1 MSIGNPKKFKIP
13 KDVSKE
19 IKETYTNSIT
29 RVHKDKSHK
38 IKKEL
43 TFSSKKNASKLA

>member
-1 MSIGNPKKFKIP
+1 MSIGRPKKYTFA
-13 KDVSKE
+13 KDSAKE
-19 IKETYTNSIT
+19 NKDLDASIT

-43 TFSSKKNASKLA
+43 TFSTKNNGSKLA

>member
-1 MSIGNPKKFKIP
+1 MSIGNPKKFTLA
-13 KDVSKE
+13 KDLAKE
-19 IKETYTNSIT
+19 NEKTDSNIT

-43 TFSSKKNASKLA
+43 TFSTKNNKSKLA